1 MYSYERP
8 GDGNT
13 RIGDNL
19 RVDSGRLS
27 PIIRTGVVA
36 AA

>member
-13 RIGDNL
+13 RTGDNL
-19 RVDSGRLS
+19 RADSGRLS
-27 PIIRTGVVA
+27 PMMRTGVEPA
-36 AA
+36 